1 MEIIHRYLGENWEPI
16 SPFYRATKKRPVED
30 YLKVGEKEY
39 DVCDELVHI
48 VEWNGEPPK
57 MVKLNLTEIEEFKK
71 DPEKFKK
78 DNRVQYREKCFLWII
93 DQNSLKI
100 AREKIRN
107 EKRAHDS
114 DYICHTN
121 LSNCGLAYIG
131 GEMLFGEDGNIYLNF
146 FSDRYGNPSQELWE
160 ATKKVFVELGYVNI
174 VDILELIN
182 KK

>member
-1 MEIIHRYLGENWEPI
+1 MLGKDADLKAFE
-16 SPFYRATKKRPVED
+16 
-30 YLKVGEKEY
+30 YLKSKTVVCSTRIEPPIHPNGGEKILIDFGMY
-39 DVCDELVHI
+39 
-48 VEWNGEPPK
+48 
-57 MVKLNLTEIEEFKK
+57 
-71 DPEKFKK
+71 PEKFKK